1 MQLVHSGNLAF
12 ELRLSGSQRA
22 VKVGTFLRS
31 EEGNRLRRGLAK
43 LCLEVED
50 AVDAQEDKPWVRLEV
65 GSEASGTPRAGRSF
79 SVPEAWAK
87 LFKPDGNSG
96 AARVPTSP
104 MRTPRAEDVAEE
116 PRRRRRLRPVGGRLP
131 KKHLP
136 KRFHSR
142 IAWSVLL
149 ELGVM
154 QAGSCE
160 GKSKRSLR
168 NNPWLCDPATTWC

>member
-116 PRRRRRLRPVGGRLP
+116 PEETQKAAPGGRPPPEETSTQAVSFEDRLV
-131 KKHLP
+131 
-136 KRFHSR
+136 RAAR
-142 IAWSVLL
+142 ILRDAGR
-149 ELGVM
+149 ELRGEIETVPPE
-154 QAGSCE
+154 QPLA
-160 GKSKRSLR
+160 L
-168 NNPWLCDPATTWC
+168 

>member
-50 AVDAQEDKPWVRLEV
+50 AGDAQEDKPWVRLEV

-87 LFKPDGNSG
+87 LVKPDGNSG

-104 MRTPRAEDVAEE
+104 MRTPRAEDVAEGPE
-116 PRRRRRLRPVGGRLP
+116 ETQTAAPGGRPPPEETSTQAVSFEDRLV
-131 KKHLP
+131 
-136 KRFHSR
+136 RAAR
-142 IAWSVLL
+142 I
-149 ELGVM
+149 GRD
-154 QAGSCE
+154 AGR
-160 GKSKRSLR
+160 KLR
-168 NNPWLCDPATTWC
+168 GEIETVPPEQPLAL